1 MTQAG
6 RRRFPYAPG
15 ALGWVGAGLLLA
27 GLLLELAAVWLL
39 MWLAISRNVGLVPL
53 VIAAFVISFA
63 LLGATVLVWRSAWK
77 RAGNLRQG
85 SLTDKQR
92 REFIGAIIL
101 MAAGDVLGFG
111 AFVYLAFQIQG
122 SFERRF
128 VLATAP
134 LVLSLIVSRIALNR
148 MRKIQGRPHRPFLGV
163 PPRMETPVFIA
174 SVMIASALLLLSGLF
189 WIPK

>member
-27 GLLLELAAVWLL
+27 GLLLEVAAVWLL
-39 MWLAISRNVGLVPL
+39 IWLAISRNLGLLPL

-63 LLGATVLVWRSAWK
+63 LLGATVLVWRSARK
-77 RAGNLRQG
+77 RAGNPRQG

-92 REFIGAIIL
+92 RDLMGATIF
-101 MAAGDVLGFG
+101 MAAGDILGFG

-128 VLATAP
+128 VLATVP
-134 LVLSLIVSRIALNR
+134 LVLSLIVYRLALNR
-148 MRKIQGRPHRPFLGV
+148 MRTIHGRPPRPFLGI
-163 PPRMETPVFIA
+163 PPHIETPVFIA
-174 SVMIASALLLLSGLF
+174 SVVAASALLLLTGLF
-189 WIPK
+189 WFPD

>member
-27 GLLLELAAVWLL
+27 GLLLELAAVWFLI
-39 MWLAISRNVGLVPL
+39 WLAISRNVGLVPL
-53 VIAAFVISFA
+53 VIAAFVITFA
-63 LLGATVLVWRSAWK
+63 LLGTTVLVWRSAWK

-92 REFIGAIIL
+92 RELIGPTIL
-101 MAAGDVLGFG
+101 MAAGDILGFG

-128 VLATAP
+128 VLATVP
-134 LVLSLIVSRIALNR
+134 LVLSLIVTRLALDR
-148 MRKIQGRPHRPFLGV
+148 MGTIQGRQPRPFLGM
-163 PPRMETPVFIA
+163 PPSIEIPVFIA
-174 SVMIASALLLLSGLF
+174 SVVVASALLLLSGLF
-189 WIPK
+189 WIPN

>member
-27 GLLLELAAVWLL
+27 GLLLELAAVSLL
-39 MWLAISRNVGLVPL
+39 IWLAISRNVGLVPL

-63 LLGATVLVWRSAWK
+63 LLGTTVLVWRSAWK

-92 REFIGAIIL
+92 RELIGPTIL
-101 MAAGDVLGFG
+101 MAAGDILGFG
-111 AFVYLAFQIQG
+111 MFVYLAFQIQG

-128 VLATAP
+128 VLATVP
-134 LVLSLIVSRIALNR
+134 LVLSLIVTRLALDR
-148 MRKIQGRPHRPFLGV
+148 MGTIQGRQPRPFLGMQ
-163 PPRMETPVFIA
+163 PSIETPVFIA
-174 SVMIASALLLLSGLF
+174 SVVVASALLLLSGLF
-189 WIPK
+189 WIPN